1 MENEERNQLEIQHQR
16 ELESLKEDVARLTC
30 LLEQA
35 LRPRAGEG
43 TSSQQT
49 FTPQPPPPFIPPS
62 EPQHAAH
69 FVPTQSAH
77 PMRVP
82 HSVLIEEEPQRNK
95 IIEENGHEKLAAL
108 EERMKAIDIVC
119 MIR

>member
-16 ELESLKEDVARLTC
+16 ELESLKEDVARLTS

-49 FTPQPPPPFIPPS
+49 FTP
-62 EPQHAAH
+62 
-69 FVPTQSAH
+69 
-77 PMRVP
+77 
-82 HSVLIEEEPQRNK
+82 
-95 IIEENGHEKLAAL
+95 
-108 EERMKAIDIVC
+108 
-119 MIR
+119 

>member
-16 ELESLKEDVARLTC
+16 ELESLKEDVARLTS

-35 LRPRAGEG
+35 LRPRAGEE
-43 TSSQQT
+43 TSSQQA
-49 FTPQPPPPFIPPS
+49 FTPQPQPPPPFIPPF

-82 HSVLIEEEPQRNK
+82 HTVLIEEEPLRNK
-95 IIEENGHEKLAAL
+95 IVEENGHEKLAAL
-108 EERMKAIDIVC
+108 EERMKGIVC